1 MREANSF
8 DIFLLVLLGI
18 IWGSS
23 FFNIKIATYSYEPIT
38 LALVRV
44 IFASAPLILLCKF
57 KKIKIEAF
65 SNVWKHYALIGLC
78 NIAIPFIL
86 IAIGTSKI
94 NSYLAAMLMSTTP
107 LSGTILAH
115 FFTKNE
121 KINIFKVIGVLVGFS
136 GILFLFLDKIIINE
150 SNYIFALITIL
161 GSTFYSIGG
170 ILTIKI
176 KNKGNENVTTST
188 TIWSLIFLFPMAI
201 ILEKPWLSDPSL
213 ESTLSLLYLGIVATG
228 LAWTPFG
235 GDILFIE
242 ASVSPGSGKI
252 QITGQ
257 LGDVMKES
265 AQLALSYLKAHSKQL
280 KIPENAFTHW
290 DVHLHVP
297 AGATPKDGPSAGIS
311 ILSALASIYTQRKV
325 KGDIALTGEITL
337 RGLVLAVG
345 GIKEK
350 VLAAKRAGIKEVV
363 LPSKNEK
370 DVAEIE
376 QDVIED
382 LTISYVEKMDQVLPK
397 LLEKTSINKPFEFFE
412 RPDIVKK

>member
-8 DIFLLVLLGI
+8 DIFLLVLLGL

-57 KKIKIEAF
+57 KNIKIEAF
-65 SNVWKHYALIGLC
+65 SKEWKYYALIGLC
-78 NIAIPFIL
+78 NITIPFIL

-121 KINIFKVIGVLVGFS
+121 KINTFKVFGILIGFS

-188 TIWSLIFLFPMAI
+188 TIWSLIFLLPMAL
-201 ILEKPWLSDPSL
+201 ILEKPWLSTPTL

-228 LAWTPFG
+228 LAWLIRFR
-235 GDILFIE
+235 
-242 ASVSPGSGKI
+242 
-252 QITGQ
+252 
-257 LGDVMKES
+257 
-265 AQLALSYLKAHSKQL
+265 
-280 KIPENAFTHW
+280 
-290 DVHLHVP
+290 
-297 AGATPKDGPSAGIS
+297 
-311 ILSALASIYTQRKV
+311 ILSV
-325 KGDIALTGEITL
+325 N
-337 RGLVLAVG
+337 GLVFQTQVAYLIPIFGVFFG
-345 GIKEK
+345 YFLMDEVITWRVLISLSIIILGI
-350 VLAAKRAGIKEVV
+350 
-363 LPSKNEK
+363 
-370 DVAEIE
+370 
-376 QDVIED
+376 
-382 LTISYVEKMDQVLPK
+382 Y
-397 LLEKTSINKPFEFFE
+397 
-412 RPDIVKK
+412 IVKKNNKGFK